1 MDNADNTFTATSIE
15 GTNGTFS
22 IAENGEWTFVAN
34 SAFNEMNV
42 GDSKVESFTVTSVD
56 GTEQVVK
63 VTINGTNDAATIA
76 GDTEVVASET
86 DAALSL
92 SGTLTATDVDNADNT
107 FTATSIEGT
116 NGTFS
121 IAENGEWTFVA
132 NSAFNEMNVG
142 DSKVESFTVTS
153 VDGTEQV
160 VKVTINGTNDA
171 ATIAGDTEVVASET
185 DAALSLSGTLTA
197 TDVDNADNTFTATS
211 IEGTNGTF
219 SIAENGEWTFVAN
232 SAFNEMNVG
241 DSKVESFTVT
251 SVDGTEQVVKVTI
264 NGTNDAAT
272 IAGDT
277 EVVASETDA
286 ALSLSG
292 TLTATDVDNADN
304 TFTATSIEGTNG
316 TFSIA
321 ENGEWTFVANSAFNE
336 MNVGDSKVESFTVT
350 SVDGTEQVVK
360 VTINGTNDAATIA
373 GDTEVVASETDAAL
387 SLSGTLTA
395 TDVDNADNTFTATS
409 IEGTNGTFSI
419 AENGEWT
426 FVANSAFN
434 EMNVGDSKVE
444 SFTVTSV
451 DGTEQVVKVTINGT
465 NDAATI
471 AGDTEVVASETD
483 AALSLSGTLTAT
495 DVDNADNTFTATSIE
510 GTNGTFSIAENGEW
524 TFVANSA
531 FNEMNVGDSKVESFT
546 VTSVD
551 GTEQVVKVTI
561 NGTNDAATIAGD
573 TEVVASE
580 TDAALSLSGT
590 LTATDV
596 DNADNTFTATS
607 IEGTNGTFSIAENGE
622 WTFVAN
628 SAFNEMNVGDSKV
641 ESFTVTS
648 VDGTEQ
654 VVKVTINGT
663 NDAATIAGDTE
674 VVASETDAALSLSG
688 TLTATD
694 VDNADNTFT
703 ATSIE
708 GTNGTFS
715 IAENGEWTFVANSA
729 FNEMN
734 VGDSKVESFT
744 VTSVDGTEQV
754 VKVTIN
760 GTNDAATIAGDTEV
774 VASETDAALSLSGT
788 LTATDVDN
796 ADNTFTAT
804 SIEGTNGTFS
814 IAENGEW
821 TFVANSAFN
830 EMNVG
835 DSKVESFTVT
845 SVDGTEQVVKVTING
860 TNDAATIAGDTEVVA
875 SETDAALSLS
885 GTLTATDVD
894 NADNTFTATSIEGT
908 NGTFSIAEN
917 GEWTFVANSAFN
929 EMNVGDS
936 KVESFT
942 VTSVDGTEQVVKVT
956 INGTNDA
963 ATIAGDTEVVA
974 SETDAALSLSGTL
987 TATDVDNADNTFT
1000 ATSIEG
1006 TNGTFSIAENGE
1018 WTFVA
1023 NSAFNEMNVGDSKVE
1038 SFTVTSVDGTEQVV
1052 KVTINGTNDAATI
1065 AGDTEVVASET
1076 DAALSLSG
1084 TLTATDVD
1092 NADNTFTAT
1101 SIEGTNGTFS
1111 IAENGEWTFV
1121 ANSAFNEMN
1130 VGDSKVESFTVTSVD
1145 GTEQVV
1151 KVTINGTNDAA
1162 TIAGDTEVVASET
1175 DAALSLSGTLT
1186 ATDVDNADN
1195 TFTATSIEGTNGTF
1209 SIAENGEWT
1218 FVANSAFNEM
1228 NVGDSKVESFTV
1240 TSVDGTEQVVKVTIN
1255 GTNDAATIAGDT
1267 EVVAS
1272 ETDAAL
1278 SLSGTLTATDVDNAD
1293 NTFTATSIEGTNGTF
1308 SIAENGEWTFVANS
1322 AFNEM
1327 NVGDSKVESF
1337 TVTSVDGTE
1346 QVVKVTINGTNDAA
1360 TIAGDTEVVASETDA
1375 ALSLS
1380 GTLTATDVDNADNTF
1395 TATSIE
1401 GTNGTFSIAEN
1412 GEWTFVANSAFNEMN
1427 VGDSKV
1433 ESFTV
1438 TSVDGTEQVVK
1449 VTING
1454 TNDAATIAGDTEV
1467 VASETD
1473 AALSL
1478 SGTLTATD
1486 VDNADNTFTA
1496 TSIEGTNGT
1505 FSIAENG
1512 EWTFVANSAFNEMNV
1527 GDSKVESFTVT
1538 SVDGTEQ
1545 VVKVT
1550 INGTNDAATIAGDT
1564 EVVASETDAA
1574 LSLSGTL
1581 TATDVDNADNTFT
1594 ATSIEGTNGTFSIAE
1609 NGEWTFVANSAF
1621 NEMNVGDS
1629 KVESFTVTSV
1639 DGTEQVVKVTIN
1651 GTNDAATIAGD
1662 TEVVASET
1670 DAALSLSGTLT
1681 ATDVDNA
1688 DNTFTATSIEGTN
1701 GTFSIAENGEWT
1713 FVANSA
1719 FNEMN
1724 VGDSKVESFTV
1735 TSVDG
1740 TEQVVKVTING
1751 TNDAAT
1757 IAGDTEVVASE
1768 TDAALSLS
1776 GTLTA
1781 TDVDNADNTFTAT
1794 SIEGTNGTFS
1804 IAENGEW
1811 TFVANSAFNEMNVGD
1826 SKVES
1831 FTVTSVDGTEQVV
1844 KVTING
1850 TNDAATIAGD
1860 TEVVASETDAALSLS
1875 GTLTAT
1881 DVDNADNTFTA
1892 TSIEGTNG
1900 TFSIAENGE
1909 WTFVANS
1916 AFNEMNVGDSKVESF
1931 TVTSVDGTEQVV
1943 KVTINGTN
1951 DAATIAGDTEVVAS
1965 ETDAA
1970 LSLSGTLTATDVDNA
1985 DNTFTA
1991 TSIEGTNGTFSIAEN
2006 GEWTFVA
2013 NSAFNEMNVG
2023 DSKVESFTV
2032 TSVDG
2037 TEQVVKVTING
2048 TNDAATIAGD
2058 TEVVASE
2065 TDAALSLSGTLT
2077 ATDVDNAD
2085 NTFTATSIE
2094 GTNGTFS
2101 IAENGEWTFVA
2112 NSAFNEMNVGD
2123 SKVESFTVTSVDGTE
2138 QVVKVTINGTNDAA
2152 TIAGD
2157 TEVVA
2162 SETDA
2167 ALSLS
2172 GTLTATDVDNA
2183 DNTFTATSIEGTN
2196 GTFSIA
2202 ENGEWTFVANSAFN
2216 EMNVGDSKVE
2226 SFTVTSVDGT
2236 EQVVK
2241 VTINGTND
2249 AATIAGDTEVV
2260 ASETDAA
2267 LSLSGTLT
2275 ATDVDNADNTFTAT
2289 SIEGT
2294 NGTFSIAENGEWT
2307 FVANSAFNEMNV
2319 GDSKVESFTVTSVD
2333 GTEQV
2338 VKVTINGTN
2347 DAATIA
2353 GDTEVVASETDAAL
2367 SLSGTLTATDVD
2379 NADNTFTATSI
2390 EGTNGTF
2397 SIAENGEWTFVANS
2411 AFNEM
2416 NVGDSKVESF
2426 TVTSVDGTEQVVKVT
2441 INGTNDAAT
2450 IAGDTEVVASE
2461 TDAALS
2467 LSGTLTATDVDN
2479 ADNTFTAT
2487 SIEGTNGTFSIAENG
2502 EWTFVANSAFNEMN
2516 VGDSKV
2522 ESFTVTSV
2530 DGTEQVVKVTINGT
2544 NDAATIAGD
2553 TEVVASETD
2562 AALSLSGTLT
2572 ATDVDNADN
2581 TFTATSIEG
2590 TNGTFSIAEN
2600 GEWTFVANSA
2610 FNEMNVGDSKVES
2623 FTVTSVDG
2631 TEQVVKVTIN
2641 GTNDAPTV
2649 TTSQQSPITTD
2660 EDTLT
2665 FIEWDSFGISDVDSP
2680 DSALCIVITDLPD
2693 DGKLEYKD
2701 SDGFWQSVELGTDL
2715 NKSQFDAGEVRFT
2728 PDPDESGYDSY
2739 ATEGVGDQKQ
2749 DYAEIGFKPTDG
2761 VNVGEP
2767 ATITINVTPDADK
2780 PTIFTS
2786 TDGLHLPSQEFA
2798 VSTWEDIDLG
2808 SNGDG
2813 VDANILISV
2822 IDALD
2827 KQDATATSTGDAQ
2840 GSTTPKDNAVLV
2852 TGLVFLDVNKTYD
2865 FVGSGDDSLAI
2876 RIGGELVD
2884 QARWGSNSG
2893 IISSGN
2899 EFKPPVSGFYPI
2911 EIYHHNQ
2918 SGPGNFDINV
2928 SVNGKGAIDLNN
2940 TNFGIVSDSSQLDSI
2955 EVRTSELKSE
2965 DGLEFYQTYGMNEG
2979 EQDTAIPISKLIPQL
2994 NDTDGSE
3001 ELSVIV
3007 EGLPLGAVLSDG
3019 SNSHTFSRSTEPFD
3033 VTNWDLSTL
3042 TVLPPAGSHDDF
3054 DIHVVAT
3061 ASERESAST
3070 ANTSTTIPVTV
3081 YENAPTVTNS
3091 DIAIVHEDHDL
3102 SGNVLLNDS
3111 DSDNT
3116 LTISSISI
3124 GGVEHTVGQTVSLD
3138 AGDLVVN
3145 TDGSY
3150 MFEPNQNWSGQVPT
3164 VTYTTNTGTK
3174 DNLVIDVVG
3183 IADKPTVEVSLSGNG
3198 QPIFSSTFLTWG
3210 TTTEQF
3216 QSGNFNKALFNIGNE
3231 QSDSQTWGENLYG
3244 SSSVNNYLVSQNGG
3258 QDSLYA
3264 QAYFNSYAT
3273 NDVLVG
3279 SNGIS
3284 GQSLYAGGG
3293 NDVLVSGTGND
3304 GVYGGTGTDI
3314 LIVKGNL
3321 GDFEIDDS
3329 KWSINDKWLSFT
3341 TTEHGEATTKE
3352 VHNVEYVQFDDG
3364 IYQIDT
3370 TTGQLT
3376 AVQPLYVDYSVDIS
3390 ASVMDLDGSEY
3401 LSSVVLSGLPEGT
3414 LLYDSSGTL
3423 LGTAN
3428 GQGEI
3433 TLGGFNLADNN
3444 QSVSLQDLV
3453 VRVLG
3458 ANAGNVSLKVE
3469 VESTEKETGI
3479 STSATADDSIQLS
3492 DFEGHTESADSQNI
3506 NLGNEHNINVADLS
3520 GDIVIQG
3527 QDYNIAF
3534 MVDTSGSVSQQSLNA
3549 MKGQFKE
3556 VFESLIESAGTGNSG
3571 SVNVFI
3577 TDFNDYAL
3585 KSVSVN
3591 LNSLIDYDDSELEEL
3606 VNKFVSG
3613 GGTNYEDAFNT
3624 AANWFSE
3631 VKQSNPDAVNKAYF
3645 ITDGEPTYFNKET
3658 DDPRLLNY
3666 QGHWNDV
3673 YLNDVTGGNYVQG
3686 QTYSY
3691 NNQVTI
3697 DEIGAVRVHGDVKGY
3712 MRPDGEGG
3720 YEYAE
3725 HITNWN
3731 DMMDE
3736 SLSAYANLV
3745 AGGVEVEAI
3754 GIGSNIQ
3761 ENVLDQFDSDGKV
3774 AVGVDAD
3781 KLADAILGGTEERLP
3796 GSDSVDGGAGDDILF
3811 GDALHFNGVS
3821 DQGYAG
3827 IEQYVASKLG
3837 ASDVTDAQ
3845 VHAYIRDH
3853 VAEFAQAGAN
3863 DKGDTLQGGLG
3874 DDILYGQGGD
3884 DTLIGGLG
3892 NDILVG
3898 GEGDDIFKWV
3908 DEPLD
3913 DYRDVITDFE
3923 VGSDRIDLSELLHDE
3938 NTMDDVLEHL
3948 SAKISDNNQDLEL
3961 TITNDQGSQTIV
3973 LQGQA
3978 SNLSGFDVDS
3988 SGVYSGDE
3996 LTNLVNSLMTNLSN
4010 S

>member
-1 MDNADNTFTATSIE
+1 MTFTLDTQAESGNVSVDNITEDDVINAAESGQTIAVTGTAIGGDISEGDVVTMTINDKPYSTTVNADGSWTMNVAGEDLAADTAFDVNVASTDGAGNPVTSTGSSTHTVDVEAAEGTVTVANITEDDVINAAESGQTIAVTGTATGGDVAE
-15 GTNGTFS
+15 GD
-22 IAENGEWTFVAN
+22 V
-34 SAFNEMNV
+34 
-42 GDSKVESFTVTSVD
+42 VTM
-56 GTEQVVK
+56 
-63 VTINGTNDAATIA
+63 TINGTDYDTTVDENGNWTVDVAGEDLAEDTAFDVNVASTEGAGNDVTSTGSSEHTLAPIAVDDTASGAEDGGPIVIDVLVNDSDADGDTLTITEATVSPDQGTVKIVDGKLEFTPADNFNGQATIGYTITDGTTTDSADVAVNVEAVNDAPVAEAATGAVAEDASITGQLSAEDVDLADDASLVFSTESTVEGLTLNADGSYSFDASFYDSLEA
-76 GDTEVVASET
+76 GEELVLEIPVTVTDDQNATDTT
-86 DAALSL
+86 
-92 SGTLTATDVDNADNT
+92 TLT
-107 FTATSIEGT
+107 I
-116 NGTFS
+116 
-121 IAENGEWTFVA
+121 
-132 NSAFNEMNVG
+132 
-142 DSKVESFTVTS
+142 TVT
-153 VDGTEQV
+153 
-160 VKVTINGTNDA
+160 
-171 ATIAGDTEVVASET
+171 
-185 DAALSLSGTLTA
+185 
-197 TDVDNADNTFTATS
+197 
-211 IEGTNGTF
+211 
-219 SIAENGEWTFVAN
+219 
-232 SAFNEMNVG
+232 
-241 DSKVESFTVT
+241 
-251 SVDGTEQVVKVTI
+251 
-264 NGTNDAAT
+264 
-272 IAGDT
+272 
-277 EVVASETDA
+277 
-286 ALSLSG
+286 
-292 TLTATDVDNADN
+292 
-304 TFTATSIEGTNG
+304 
-316 TFSIA
+316 
-321 ENGEWTFVANSAFNE
+321 
-336 MNVGDSKVESFTVT
+336 
-350 SVDGTEQVVK
+350 
-360 VTINGTNDAATIA
+360 
-373 GDTEVVASETDAAL
+373 
-387 SLSGTLTA
+387 
-395 TDVDNADNTFTATS
+395 
-409 IEGTNGTFSI
+409 
-419 AENGEWT
+419 
-426 FVANSAFN
+426 
-434 EMNVGDSKVE
+434 
-444 SFTVTSV
+444 
-451 DGTEQVVKVTINGT
+451 
-465 NDAATI
+465 
-471 AGDTEVVASETD
+471 
-483 AALSLSGTLTAT
+483 
-495 DVDNADNTFTATSIE
+495 
-510 GTNGTFSIAENGEW
+510 
-524 TFVANSA
+524 
-531 FNEMNVGDSKVESFT
+531 
-546 VTSVD
+546 
-551 GTEQVVKVTI
+551 
-561 NGTNDAATIAGD
+561 
-573 TEVVASE
+573 
-580 TDAALSLSGT
+580 
-590 LTATDV
+590 
-596 DNADNTFTATS
+596 
-607 IEGTNGTFSIAENGE
+607 
-622 WTFVAN
+622 
-628 SAFNEMNVGDSKV
+628 
-641 ESFTVTS
+641 
-648 VDGTEQ
+648 
-654 VVKVTINGT
+654 
-663 NDAATIAGDTE
+663 
-674 VVASETDAALSLSG
+674 
-688 TLTATD
+688 
-694 VDNADNTFT
+694 
-703 ATSIE
+703 
-708 GTNGTFS
+708 
-715 IAENGEWTFVANSA
+715 
-729 FNEMN
+729 
-734 VGDSKVESFT
+734 
-744 VTSVDGTEQV
+744 
-754 VKVTIN
+754 
-760 GTNDAATIAGDTEV
+760 
-774 VASETDAALSLSGT
+774 
-788 LTATDVDN
+788 
-796 ADNTFTAT
+796 
-804 SIEGTNGTFS
+804 
-814 IAENGEW
+814 
-821 TFVANSAFN
+821 
-830 EMNVG
+830 
-835 DSKVESFTVT
+835 
-845 SVDGTEQVVKVTING
+845 
-860 TNDAATIAGDTEVVA
+860 
-875 SETDAALSLS
+875 
-885 GTLTATDVD
+885 
-894 NADNTFTATSIEGT
+894 
-908 NGTFSIAEN
+908 
-917 GEWTFVANSAFN
+917 
-929 EMNVGDS
+929 
-936 KVESFT
+936 
-942 VTSVDGTEQVVKVT
+942 
-956 INGTNDA
+956 
-963 ATIAGDTEVVA
+963 
-974 SETDAALSLSGTL
+974 
-987 TATDVDNADNTFT
+987 
-1000 ATSIEG
+1000 
-1006 TNGTFSIAENGE
+1006 
-1018 WTFVA
+1018 
-1023 NSAFNEMNVGDSKVE
+1023 
-1038 SFTVTSVDGTEQVV
+1038 
-1052 KVTINGTNDAATI
+1052 
-1065 AGDTEVVASET
+1065 
-1076 DAALSLSG
+1076 
-1084 TLTATDVD
+1084 
-1092 NADNTFTAT
+1092 
-1101 SIEGTNGTFS
+1101 
-1111 IAENGEWTFV
+1111 
-1121 ANSAFNEMN
+1121 
-1130 VGDSKVESFTVTSVD
+1130 
-1145 GTEQVV
+1145 
-1151 KVTINGTNDAA
+1151 
-1162 TIAGDTEVVASET
+1162 
-1175 DAALSLSGTLT
+1175 
-1186 ATDVDNADN
+1186 
-1195 TFTATSIEGTNGTF
+1195 
-1209 SIAENGEWT
+1209 
-1218 FVANSAFNEM
+1218 
-1228 NVGDSKVESFTV
+1228 
-1240 TSVDGTEQVVKVTIN
+1240 
-1255 GTNDAATIAGDT
+1255 
-1267 EVVAS
+1267 
-1272 ETDAAL
+1272 
-1278 SLSGTLTATDVDNAD
+1278 
-1293 NTFTATSIEGTNGTF
+1293 
-1308 SIAENGEWTFVANS
+1308 
-1322 AFNEM
+1322 
-1327 NVGDSKVESF
+1327 
-1337 TVTSVDGTE
+1337 
-1346 QVVKVTINGTNDAA
+1346 
-1360 TIAGDTEVVASETDA
+1360 
-1375 ALSLS
+1375 
-1380 GTLTATDVDNADNTF
+1380 
-1395 TATSIE
+1395 
-1401 GTNGTFSIAEN
+1401 
-1412 GEWTFVANSAFNEMN
+1412 
-1427 VGDSKV
+1427 
-1433 ESFTV
+1433 
-1438 TSVDGTEQVVK
+1438 
-1449 VTING
+1449 
-1454 TNDAATIAGDTEV
+1454 
-1467 VASETD
+1467 
-1473 AALSL
+1473 
-1478 SGTLTATD
+1478 
-1486 VDNADNTFTA
+1486 
-1496 TSIEGTNGT
+1496 
-1505 FSIAENG
+1505 
-1512 EWTFVANSAFNEMNV
+1512 
-1527 GDSKVESFTVT
+1527 
-1538 SVDGTEQ
+1538 
-1545 VVKVT
+1545 
-1550 INGTNDAATIAGDT
+1550 
-1564 EVVASETDAA
+1564 
-1574 LSLSGTL
+1574 
-1581 TATDVDNADNTFT
+1581 
-1594 ATSIEGTNGTFSIAE
+1594 
-1609 NGEWTFVANSAF
+1609 
-1621 NEMNVGDS
+1621 
-1629 KVESFTVTSV
+1629 
-1639 DGTEQVVKVTIN
+1639 
-1651 GTNDAATIAGD
+1651 
-1662 TEVVASET
+1662 
-1670 DAALSLSGTLT
+1670 
-1681 ATDVDNA
+1681 
-1688 DNTFTATSIEGTN
+1688 
-1701 GTFSIAENGEWT
+1701 
-1713 FVANSA
+1713 
-1719 FNEMN
+1719 
-1724 VGDSKVESFTV
+1724 
-1735 TSVDG
+1735 
-1740 TEQVVKVTING
+1740 
-1751 TNDAAT
+1751 
-1757 IAGDTEVVASE
+1757 
-1768 TDAALSLS
+1768 
-1776 GTLTA
+1776 
-1781 TDVDNADNTFTAT
+1781 
-1794 SIEGTNGTFS
+1794 
-1804 IAENGEW
+1804 
-1811 TFVANSAFNEMNVGD
+1811 
-1826 SKVES
+1826 
-1831 FTVTSVDGTEQVV
+1831 
-1844 KVTING
+1844 
-1850 TNDAATIAGD
+1850 
-1860 TEVVASETDAALSLS
+1860 
-1875 GTLTAT
+1875 
-1881 DVDNADNTFTA
+1881 
-1892 TSIEGTNG
+1892 
-1900 TFSIAENGE
+1900 
-1909 WTFVANS
+1909 
-1916 AFNEMNVGDSKVESF
+1916 
-1931 TVTSVDGTEQVV
+1931 
-1943 KVTINGTN
+1943 
-1951 DAATIAGDTEVVAS
+1951 
-1965 ETDAA
+1965 
-1970 LSLSGTLTATDVDNA
+1970 
-1985 DNTFTA
+1985 
-1991 TSIEGTNGTFSIAEN
+1991 
-2006 GEWTFVA
+2006 
-2013 NSAFNEMNVG
+2013 
-2023 DSKVESFTV
+2023 
-2032 TSVDG
+2032 
-2037 TEQVVKVTING
+2037 
-2048 TNDAATIAGD
+2048 
-2058 TEVVASE
+2058 
-2065 TDAALSLSGTLT
+2065 
-2077 ATDVDNAD
+2077 
-2085 NTFTATSIE
+2085 
-2094 GTNGTFS
+2094 
-2101 IAENGEWTFVA
+2101 
-2112 NSAFNEMNVGD
+2112 
-2123 SKVESFTVTSVDGTE
+2123 
-2138 QVVKVTINGTNDAA
+2138 
-2152 TIAGD
+2152 
-2157 TEVVA
+2157 
-2162 SETDA
+2162 
-2167 ALSLS
+2167 
-2172 GTLTATDVDNA
+2172 
-2183 DNTFTATSIEGTN
+2183 
-2196 GTFSIA
+2196 
-2202 ENGEWTFVANSAFN
+2202 
-2216 EMNVGDSKVE
+2216 
-2226 SFTVTSVDGT
+2226 
-2236 EQVVK
+2236 
-2241 VTINGTND
+2241 
-2249 AATIAGDTEVV
+2249 
-2260 ASETDAA
+2260 
-2267 LSLSGTLT
+2267 
-2275 ATDVDNADNTFTAT
+2275 
-2289 SIEGT
+2289 
-2294 NGTFSIAENGEWT
+2294 
-2307 FVANSAFNEMNV
+2307 
-2319 GDSKVESFTVTSVD
+2319 
-2333 GTEQV
+2333 
-2338 VKVTINGTN
+2338 
-2347 DAATIA
+2347 
-2353 GDTEVVASETDAAL
+2353 
-2367 SLSGTLTATDVD
+2367 
-2379 NADNTFTATSI
+2379 
-2390 EGTNGTF
+2390 
-2397 SIAENGEWTFVANS
+2397 
-2411 AFNEM
+2411 
-2416 NVGDSKVESF
+2416 
-2426 TVTSVDGTEQVVKVT
+2426 
-2441 INGTNDAAT
+2441 
-2450 IAGDTEVVASE
+2450 
-2461 TDAALS
+2461 
-2467 LSGTLTATDVDN
+2467 
-2479 ADNTFTAT
+2479 
-2487 SIEGTNGTFSIAENG
+2487 
-2502 EWTFVANSAFNEMN
+2502 
-2516 VGDSKV
+2516 
-2522 ESFTVTSV
+2522 
-2530 DGTEQVVKVTINGT
+2530 GT